1 MIPDVEFL
9 EKHYEGVDL
18 EFLLNLRVIAETMP
32 FEKANAEIR
41 KRLREHFD
49 NEADYIQNTHL
60 ISTKDQGIIPL
71 RWNKTQKGLHEV
83 ICYQRAQGLPIRIV
97 IVKGRQQGV
106 STFMQSWQYEQL
118 DRRPYRKA
126 LTINYDDENSVE
138 LFQKAKFI
146 HDTNFCPR
154 KTQRDSGGLIHF
166 ANPHGSTFH
175 VQTAGKIEVARSM
188 TIHHVHA
195 SETPLWPDAG
205 ASFVS
210 LNQSVPTAPETSV
223 VQEST
228 ARGAQGHH
236 YDEWSKA
243 ERGEGGLVAY
253 FAPWYWQDEY
263 AMPFTSADAAHRFKQ
278 KCSQRDIAYRERY
291 GLSWEQMNWR
301 SWKVGNSF
309 KGSDRLFD
317 QEFPASASV
326 AFLTTGLS
334 VFDAEKIMQIEH
346 DCAPALWLGDILLVS
361 NAGPEQG
368 RQPSHLG

>member
-1 MIPDVEFL
+1 MIPEVEFL
-9 EKHYEGVDL
+9 QKHYEGRDL
-18 EFLLNLRVIAETMP
+18 KLLLNLRIVAETMP
-32 FEKANAEIR
+32 AARAQVEIR
-41 KRLREHFD
+41 QRLREHFD
-49 NEADYIQNTHL
+49 TEASYIQNTHL
-60 ISTKDQGIIPL
+60 ISTKDQGVIPL
-71 RWNKTQKGLHEV
+71 RWNKTQKGLYEV
-83 ICYQRAQGLPIRIV
+83 ICHQREQGLPIRIV

-106 STFMQSWQYEQL
+106 STFMQSLFYEQL

-146 HDTNFCPR
+146 HDSNFCQR
-154 KTQRDSGGLIHF
+154 KTERNSGGLIHF

-188 TIHHVHA
+188 TIHYVHA

-210 LNQSVPTAPETSV
+210 LNQSVPSSPETMV

-236 YDEWSKA
+236 YDEWNKA

-263 AMPFTSADAAHRFKQ
+263 AMPFASEELAHRFKQ
-278 KCSQRDIAYRERY
+278 KLGPRDTVYRERY
-291 GLSWEQMNWR
+291 GLSWEQMHWR
-301 SWKVGNSF
+301 AWKIQNSF

-334 VFDAEKIMQIEH
+334 VFDPEKIMQIEH
-346 DCAPALWLGDILLVS
+346 DCTPPLWLGDILLTS
-361 NAGPEQG
+361 DAGAGES
-368 RQPSHLG
+368 R